1 MGLIKTKCKKLK
13 TMKQSGTLKKNTNKL
28 ERKCHSFEIR
38 WWHHRLDGQEFEQAP
53 RVGDRQ
59 GSLAWGCPWGHKE
72 SDTTERLT
80 WTDINYIR
88 FYTTLNIGVKLNF
101 SQIHLNLFCL
111 SLVNISF
118 LKFYWIIIDLHT
130 VLC

>member
-1 MGLIKTKCKKLK
+1 MDKSL
-13 TMKQSGTLKKNTNKL
+13 NKL
-28 ERKCHSFEIR
+28 
-38 WWHHRLDGQEFEQAP
+38 QEL
-53 RVGDRQ
+53 VIDRE
-59 GSLAWGCPWGHKE
+59 AWLEAVHGVKE